1 MKLGNKT
8 IRILANGGLGNQLF
22 IWNLAHNLEDRY
34 KCKVQIIFPKSGSDR
49 VCEILRLVHLCSHQ
63 IKVIESN
70 NLNYAFAFLDRIMR
84 NSPVIAKMLS
94 EIFSIAQTK
103 LPSETLSHSGKPPRF
118 IRGYFQ
124 SPTLV
129 EETIDLYREELLLA
143 TKILVENS
151 EYSNLDMRK
160 MKMLH
165 IRRGDFIVNKA
176 TVGLLSIE
184 YFSKMIEK
192 GENVIIFTDAKRDD
206 PEIADSFPNSLIF
219 GSDSMDTWTS
229 FSLLSFAGHLIA
241 SNSTFSW
248 WAGLISL
255 MRGGTVIAP
264 NPWTRTNVYGEN
276 YLETKGFSVSP
287 AQFVEASS

>member
-1 MKLGNKT
+1 MKSGDKT

-22 IWNLAHNLEDRY
+22 IWNLAHNLENKY
-34 KCKVQIIFPKSGSDR
+34 ACKIQIIFPKSGSNR
-49 VCEILRLVHLCSHQ
+49 VCEIFRLVDFCSHQ

-70 NLNYAFAFLDRIMR
+70 NLNHAFAFLDRIMR
-84 NSPVIAKMLS
+84 KSPFIAKIIA
-94 EIFSIAQTK
+94 EIFSIMQTK
-103 LPSETLSHSGKPPRF
+103 LPSETLSHSRKSPRY

-124 SPTLV
+124 SPALV
-129 EETIDLYREELLLA
+129 EETIHLYKEELLLA
-143 TKILVENS
+143 TKLTIENS
-151 EYSNLDMRK
+151 EYSNLDIMK

-176 TVGLLSIE
+176 TVGLLSME
-184 YFSKMIEK
+184 YFSKMIKK
-192 GENVIIFTDAKRDD
+192 GEKVTIFTDAKRDD
-206 PEIADSFPNSLIF
+206 TEVVDRFPNSIIF

-229 FSLLSFAGHLIA
+229 FSMLSHAGHLIA

-248 WAGLISL
+248 WAGLICL

-287 AQFVEASS
+287 ARFEEV